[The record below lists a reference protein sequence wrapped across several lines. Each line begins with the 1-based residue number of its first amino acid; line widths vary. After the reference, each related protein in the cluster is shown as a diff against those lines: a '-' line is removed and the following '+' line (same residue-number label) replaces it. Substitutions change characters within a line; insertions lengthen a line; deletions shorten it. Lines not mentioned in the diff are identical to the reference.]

1 MLLDIMLPE
10 EDGLQILK
18 KLRAA
23 PETRRLPVIL
33 LTAKN
38 SEFDRVIGLDNGADD
53 FISKPFSMLE
63 LIARIRAVLRRSQPR
78 TVRARVPARSAL
90 RLPRAAHCAGRR
102 AGRNAHQQGV

>member
-1 MLLDIMLPE
+1 MIYFLEDDDSIRKLVIYGLESQGFEAEGFSLPSAFWRAMEQKAAELVLLDIMLPE

-23 PETRRLPVIL
+23 PETRRLP
-33 LTAKN
+33 
-38 SEFDRVIGLDNGADD
+38 
-53 FISKPFSMLE
+53 
-63 LIARIRAVLRRSQPR
+63 
-78 TVRARVPARSAL
+78 ARSAL